1 MPLHGVTAN
10 LYEDNSKNDA
20 ESKNPMK

>member
-20 ESKNPMK
+20 KSKHPMK